1 MLVISF
7 HNSFTFFIEARSLNQ
22 YQNLDSG
29 LAPGILPLCSQ
40 VRLVD
45 RLSCSPGIFMSFW
58 GSSIHACTASALT
71 TDPSPQA
78 H

>member
-71 TDPSPQA
+71 TEPSPQA